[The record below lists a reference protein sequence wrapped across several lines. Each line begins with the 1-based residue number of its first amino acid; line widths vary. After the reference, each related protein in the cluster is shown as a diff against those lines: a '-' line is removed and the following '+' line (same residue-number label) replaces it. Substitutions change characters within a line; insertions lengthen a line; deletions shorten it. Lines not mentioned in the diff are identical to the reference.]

1 MRRFPTTVFIVIL
14 VILASIGA
22 WKLYYDAEAQRYHAV
37 DTVRKQR
44 SEFHLSE
51 VITHEKGPIARE
63 ELRLDNVEG
72 KSTASYSAQN
82 RAGTRIAKFSEPIQ
96 GYDVTY
102 AFEALVRDG
111 VWQLQSRPMRGKN
124 TNDVYT
130 IAISQVAGDRSGKH
144 TFHFTDPHY
153 LATTAGRE
161 YQIHLDKNKP
171 VPDLLTLK
179 STSTADVRYQQIVD
193 DFKSFGPPRFKKTVA
208 AAREKLLRS

>member
-1 MRRFPTTVFIVIL
+1 MRRFPTTVFIIL
-14 VILASIGA
+14 IAIVGIVGG
-22 WKLYYDAEAQRYHAV
+22 WKLYYQSESQRYHAV

-82 RAGTRIAKFSEPIQ
+82 RAGTRIAKFSEPIP

-111 VWQLQSRPMRGKN
+111 VWKLQTRPLKGKN

-130 IAISQVAGDRSGKH
+130 VSIAQVAGDRSGKH
-144 TFHFTDPHY
+144 RFTFTDPHY
-153 LATTAGRE
+153 LATTAGRQYE
-161 YQIHLDKNKP
+161 IHLDKNKP
-171 VPDLLTLK
+171 VPDLITLK
-179 STSTADVRYQQIVD
+179 STSTADARYQQIVD
-193 DFKSFGPPRFKKTVA
+193 DFRTFGPPRFKKTVA